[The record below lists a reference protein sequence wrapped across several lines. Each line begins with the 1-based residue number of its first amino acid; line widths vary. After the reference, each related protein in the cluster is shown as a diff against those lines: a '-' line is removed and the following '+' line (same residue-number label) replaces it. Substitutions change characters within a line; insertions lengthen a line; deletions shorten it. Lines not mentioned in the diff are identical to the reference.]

1 MEKSSYSEIYI
12 IKSFK
17 KLGLKRGDNIFVGTS
32 LGMFG
37 LPKKVKTQNQLNKI
51 FYSSL
56 IKVIGV
62 KGNMFVPTYSF
73 TFGVPHWKNFL
84 KKEKKFQRKIDS
96 CFTKQTKSEV
106 GPFTN
111 FFLKQKNVIRSQD
124 PMVSVSGS
132 GPLIKKIFKNLPHTS
147 YGKDCLFERLLKL
160 KNLKILSL
168 GLGTGWAPF
177 FHYVENLANV
187 PYRFKKNYSGRLFFN
202 NKLTYIN
209 WEYHSRILDERTI
222 TSGYR
227 ISKISAR
234 KKIWKSIDLGRSR
247 INICNYQ
254 KFFKFTLNKV
264 KKNKWYLAKGPRFT
278 V

>member
-1 MEKSSYSEIYI
+1 MEKSSYSEIDI

-37 LPKKVKTQNQLNKI
+37 LPKKVKTQNQLNRI

-73 TFGVPHWKNFL
+73 TFGVPHWKNF
-84 KKEKKFQRKIDS
+84 KKRKKISKKIDS

-132 GPLIKKIFKNLPHTS
+132 GPLIKK
-147 YGKDCLFERLLKL
+147 Y
-160 KNLKILSL
+160 LKISHIHRMVK
-168 GLGTGWAPF
+168 T
-177 FHYVENLANV
+177 V
-187 PYRFKKNYSGRLFFN
+187 YSRDF
-202 NKLTYIN
+202 
-209 WEYHSRILDERTI
+209 
-222 TSGYR
+222 
-227 ISKISAR
+227 
-234 KKIWKSIDLGRSR
+234 
-247 INICNYQ
+247 
-254 KFFKFTLNKV
+254 
-264 KKNKWYLAKGPRFT
+264 
-278 V
+278 